1 MQASFTALCKPEKA
15 AAAATVSF
23 KVREFKLR
31 ASISDVVVVDGP
43 SVNDISIGLEK
54 PGCFTVEFKFPKKG
68 MGLSEDAGRARPSCD
83 AGGKPLNL
91 SFTHTKSDA
100 MEGNGRTMLDGTLV
114 IDSANKVSVNHV
126 PEAGIMKLGYAYEH
140 RGLTTFEPSYDLGKN
155 TWDFAVSRRVY
166 GDDVIRATYEA
177 SSKTLGVEWS
187 QGSKPN
193 GSIKILASVNLAD
206 EQKMPRL
213 CAEMTWDFE
222 MRAPCVFAHRQQWFQ
237 SGRESYGWKNTRLPI
252 Y

>member
-43 SVNDISIGLEK
+43 SVNDISLGLEK
-54 PGCFTVEFKFPKKG
+54 PGCFIVEFNVPKKNYEFKFLH
-68 MGLSEDAGRARPSCD
+68 GLKL
-83 AGGKPLNL
+83 GGKPLNL

-100 MEGNGRTMLDGTLV
+100 MEGNGRTMLDGDLV

-126 PEAGIMKLGYAYEH
+126 PEAGIMKFGYAYEH
-140 RGLTTFEPSYDLGKN
+140 RGLTTFQPSYDLVKN
-155 TWDFAVSRRVY
+155 SWELAVSHRVR

-193 GSIKILASVNLAD
+193 GSIKVSTVIISLLVVLDIDLTTSLRKLRNV
-206 EQKMPRL
+206 
-213 CAEMTWDFE
+213 
-222 MRAPCVFAHRQQWFQ
+222 
-237 SGRESYGWKNTRLPI
+237 
-252 Y
+252 